1 MNLDWMIIYFLPT
14 VGFIAALV
22 LFNHILSQRRSPPST
37 LAWLL
42 AIFFIPYV
50 GVPLYLML
58 GRRKM
63 LKRTKAKS
71 MPARSLPPPMDNPK
85 ILPVLLSPLD
95 NAIFP
100 PTGGNRVRLLATGE
114 ETYAEAC
121 NLIMSATHHIF
132 IATFILGKDATG
144 ETIIT
149 ALAKKASEGVDV
161 YLLLDALGS
170 ARIHKR
176 FLSPLL
182 EAGGKIAFFMPML
195 HLPFRGRANLRNHR
209 KMLIVDSRAAL
220 IGGMNFAS
228 EYMGPV
234 LSEKHWKDLS
244 LRVEGPEI
252 GHLNEIFLSDWE
264 FAAQK
269 DISPVLP
276 VSAPTVRTEDSVLQL
291 IASGPDVQEDTIRE
305 MIITALFKAEN
316 RVWITSPYFVPDD
329 LLAESLCMAAR
340 RGIDLQLMLPQKSNH
355 RLADLVR
362 ESYLT
367 QLQQAGGKILLF
379 QPGMMHAKAILIDDT
394 IAVTG
399 SANMDMRSLLL
410 NYELALGIYSKPV
423 VKEIE
428 IWMATLM
435 NSCTIRKIPEQN
447 PFGFFE
453 GIARL
458 LAPLL

>member
-1 MNLDWMIIYFLPT
+1 MNSDWIMIYFLPT
-14 VGFIAALV
+14 VGFISALV

-42 AIFFIPYV
+42 TIFFIPYV

-63 LKRTKAKS
+63 IKRTKAKNLPS
-71 MPARSLPPPMDNPK
+71 RSLPRHAENAE
-85 ILPVLLSPLD
+85 LSPVLLSPLD

-114 ETYAEAC
+114 ETYTEAR

-144 ETIIT
+144 EAIIT
-149 ALAKKASEGVDV
+149 ALAKKAAGGVAV

-170 ARIHKR
+170 ARIHNR

-182 EAGGKIAFFMPML
+182 KAGGKVAFFMPML

-228 EYMGPV
+228 DYMGPV

-244 LRVEGPEI
+244 LGMKGPEI
-252 GHLNEIFLSDWE
+252 AHLNEIFLSDWE
-264 FAAQK
+264 FAAHE
-269 DISPVLP
+269 DIASILP
-276 VSAPTVRTEDSVLQL
+276 VPAPEGRTEGSVLQL

-305 MIITALFKAEN
+305 MIITALFKAES
-316 RVWITSPYFVPDD
+316 RVWITSPYFVPDE

-340 RGIDLQLMLPQKSNH
+340 RGIDLQLILPRKSNH

-367 QLQQAGGKILLF
+367 QLQQAGAKVLLF

-394 IAVTG
+394 VAVTG

-423 VKEIE
+423 VREIE

-435 NSCTIRKIPEQN
+435 NSCMIRNIPEQH

>member
-1 MNLDWMIIYFLPT
+1 MNLDWVFIYFLPT
-14 VGFIAALV
+14 LGFVSALV
-22 LFNHILSQRRSPPST
+22 LFTHILSERRSPPST
-37 LAWLL
+37 MAWLL
-42 AIFFIPYV
+42 AIFFIPYI

-63 LKRTKAKS
+63 MKQTSAKS
-71 MPARSLPPPMDNPK
+71 IPSRFFPQSDQDITMPPF
-85 ILPVLLSPLD
+85 LLSPLD

-100 PTGGNRVRLLATGE
+100 PTRGNSIALLSTGAE
-114 ETYAEAC
+114 AYAEAER
-121 NLIMSATHHIF
+121 LILNAEHQIF

-144 ETIIT
+144 AAIIS
-149 ALAKKASEGVDV
+149 ALAKKAASGVAV
-161 YLLLDALGS
+161 FLLLDALGS
-170 ARIHKR
+170 ARIHR
-176 FLSPLL
+176 GFLAPLIT
-182 EAGGKIAFFMPML
+182 AGGKVAFFMPML

-209 KMLIVDSRAAL
+209 KMLIVDGCAAL

-234 LSEKHWKDLS
+234 KSENHWKDLS
-244 LRVEGPEI
+244 LRMAGPETA
-252 GHLNEIFLSDWE
+252 HLDQIFLSDWE
-264 FAAQK
+264 FAAQEG
-269 DISPVLP
+269 IPRSLP
-276 VSAPTVRTEDSVLQL
+276 CSTPSFRKEDCVLQL
-291 IASGPDVQEDTIRE
+291 IASGPDVEEDSIRE

-340 RGIDLQLMLPQKSNH
+340 RGLDLQLILPQKSNH

-367 QLQQAGGKILLF
+367 QLQQAGAKILLY
-379 QPGMMHAKAILIDDT
+379 QPGMMHAKVILIDDT

-410 NYELALGIYSKPV
+410 NYELALGIYSKPAV
-423 VKEIE
+423 NEIE
-428 IWMATLM
+428 NWMTGLM
-435 NSCTIRKIPEQN
+435 KHCSFRTIPEN
-447 PFGFFE
+447 HPFGFFE